1 MLKYAIVD
9 TLKGIPQAVAE
20 EEMVRGAILDDGLF
34 FADKERHNDGLAA
47 AYNQKEKEF
56 EKMEVGAI
64 YNRVPTRVGEEY
76 YTTEVNGAEALSEGA
91 ALTVADGKFAA
102 GEGTVTGWVFAGVY
116 ANPYDLNMYRVRR
129 VK

>member
-47 AYNQKEKEF
+47 AYNLKEKEF
-56 EKMEVGAI
+56 EKIEAGTI

-76 YTTEVNGAEALSEGA
+76 YTTEVDGADSLAANA
-91 ALTVADGKFAA
+91 ALTVQDGKFVA
-102 GEGTVTGWVFAGVY
+102 GEGTVTGWVYVGVY
-116 ANPYDLNMYRVRR
+116 ANPYDLNMYHVRR